1 VQFKSTDDLKKALGS
16 SDIVEVDKQ
25 TLPLLLDSKGMN
37 ALLYSDPFSKICFT
51 CCAVSG
57 FLNKGKVVYVD
68 LDTIFTS
75 YTKNQIFD
83 VDSGDLEIFLPS
95 ENEFE
100 RMLSDICSHLDAN
113 TVLVVVDSLNSF
125 YHLYDKVKVGS
136 LNRLLSMYISL
147 LLNHTR
153 RAGCVLLITSMIRH
167 KKTSEWLL
175 APSSKRLIEA
185 RSSVILNVQ
194 FDTTSLIVD
203 IAKNQ
208 PLKIQSK
215 KLVIAKDQI
224 PVRS

>member
-1 VQFKSTDDLKKALGS
+1 
-16 SDIVEVDKQ
+16 
-25 TLPLLLDSKGMN
+25 
-37 ALLYSDPFSKICFT
+37 
-51 CCAVSG
+51 
-57 FLNKGKVVYVD
+57 D
-68 LDTIFTS
+68 LDTVFTS
-75 YTKNQIFD
+75 YVKNHIFD

-100 RMLSDICSHLDAN
+100 RMLADICSRLDGN
-113 TVLVVVDSLNSF
+113 TVLVVVDSLNGF
-125 YHLYDKVKVGS
+125 YHLYDKIKVGS
-136 LNRLLSMYISL
+136 LNRLLSAYISL

-153 RAGCVLLITSMIRH
+153 RVGCALLITSMIRH

-194 FDTTSLIVD
+194 LDTTSLIVD

-208 PLKIQSK
+208 PLKIHSK

-224 PVRS
+224 PIRS